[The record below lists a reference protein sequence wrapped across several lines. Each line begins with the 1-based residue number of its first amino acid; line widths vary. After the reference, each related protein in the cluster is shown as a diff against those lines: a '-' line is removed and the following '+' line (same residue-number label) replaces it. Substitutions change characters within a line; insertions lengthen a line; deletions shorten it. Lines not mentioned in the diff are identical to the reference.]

1 LRLQILVAMLLTC
14 SVSCSIRGQQWERF
28 GPEGGMVVSLGSSG
42 AGATNAIYLGTA
54 DGHVFASMDGAK
66 SWEMR
71 GRVGHRLDAVVTRIV
86 SDPDKGNRLYAAVW
100 YQAPGAGGGVFESE
114 DHARSWK
121 LLGLEHETVRALEVA
136 RSQPQELV
144 AGTRSGVFLSADG
157 GKNWALISP
166 PGDAELRNVDSLA
179 IDPRDP
185 NVIYVGTYH
194 LPWLTRDGGQNW
206 KPVIAG
212 IIDDSD
218 IMSLRLDATNPDRV
232 YMSAC
237 SGIYR
242 SENQGGGWTKLQG
255 IPYSARRTQVIVQDP
270 ANPKTFYA
278 GTTAGLWVT
287 RDGGESWILT
297 TSKEWVVNS
306 LVVLTGTNGA
316 PERVVL
322 GTEGRGVQVSDDA
335 GVNFRE
341 ANRGFTHA
349 IVKQL
354 IADSQSAGHLLMVLD
369 RSATEI
375 LESRDDAK
383 TWSKLSVDAVTER
396 GKTATL
402 NADEIQ
408 SVFSSPWGWMI
419 RLENGQLRIWQED
432 KKLWKEWKLS
442 LPVTVRRTAKGEVTV
457 AAKHAVPVKLRPTGT
472 IAFSRNGAI
481 VSTSEG
487 LLRCQ
492 ESGSCARLK
501 AFDSAGQI
509 PALWISATGSEIAVV
524 TDGKLQ
530 LSTDV
535 GNTATSSDLPVATDR
550 VLFLDVAQSEDNA
563 IYLGTNEGVFSLRT
577 PQGSWE
583 RLAGGLPAGRLE
595 QWVRQPGIWA
605 ASESDGGLYVSQDAG
620 NSWKRVDRD
629 SERGTFTGLVAMPDD
644 ALLAG
649 SQSEGLL
656 QLRVKGSAQDT
667 GNE

>member
-1 LRLQILVAMLLTC
+1 MRLKILVAMLLTC
-14 SVSCSIRGQQWERF
+14 GVSCSIRAQQWERL
-28 GPEGGMVVSLGSSG
+28 GPDGGMVVSLGSSG
-42 AGATNAIYLGTA
+42 EGVTNEIYLGTA
-54 DGHVFASMDGAK
+54 DGHVFASTDDAQ

-86 SDPDKGNRLYAAVW
+86 SDPGKGNRLYAGVW

-136 RSQPQELV
+136 PSQPQELV
-144 AGTRSGVFLSADG
+144 AGTRSGVFLSADR

-194 LPWLTRDGGQNW
+194 LPWLTRDGGKSW
-206 KPVIAG
+206 KPIIAG

-218 IMSLRLDATNPDRV
+218 IMSLRLDGTNPDRV

-255 IPYSARRTQVIVQDP
+255 IPYAARRTQVIVQDP
-270 ANPKTFYA
+270 ANSKTFYA

-287 RDGGESWILT
+287 RDGGESWMLT

-306 LVVLTGTNGA
+306 LIVLAGKNGG

-322 GTEGRGVQVSDDA
+322 GTEGRGVRVSDDA

-354 IADSQSAGHLLMVLD
+354 VAGRQTGGHLLMVVD
-369 RSATEI
+369 RSSTEI

-383 TWSKLSVDAVTER
+383 TWLNLSLDAAMER

-419 RLENGQLRIWQED
+419 RLENGQLWIWQED

-442 LPVTVRRTAKGEVTV
+442 LPATVRRSAKGGATV
-457 AAKHAVPVKLRPTGT
+457 GAMHTAAVKLKPSGT
-472 IAFSRNGAI
+472 IAFSGNGAI
-481 VSTSEG
+481 VSTNEG

-501 AFDSAGQI
+501 AFDSAAQ
-509 PALWISATGSEIAVV
+509 ISAVWTSTAGSEIAAV
-524 TDGKLQ
+524 TDGKLG
-530 LSTDV
+530 LSSDA
-535 GNTATSSDLPVATDR
+535 GNTATWSDLPVAMDR
-550 VLFLDVAQSEDNA
+550 VLCLDVAQSEGNA
-563 IYLGTNEGVFSLRT
+563 IYLGTNEGVFSLRA

-583 RLAGGLPAGRLE
+583 RLAGGLPAGRVE
-595 QWVRQPGIWA
+595 QWLRQPGIWA
-605 ASESDGGLYVSQDAG
+605 ASEGDGGLYVSQDAG
-620 NSWKRVDRD
+620 NSWQRVDRD
-629 SERGTFTGLVAMPDD
+629 AERGKFTGLVAMPGGE
-644 ALLAG
+644 LLAG

-656 QLRVKGSAQDT
+656 QLQLKSNPVGTRK
-667 GNE
+667 